1 MLAEALVNNIIVIAP
16 GLMARGLVLWKIL
29 LGIWYKWPSF
39 RTVGSWSLIMLSVV
53 SGASPCDSS
62 ALPGHETV
70 KRLATIA
77 TEYVVVKQGMCVE
90 WGKHA

>member
-1 MLAEALVNNIIVIAP
+1 LEDPLRDIVQMAQFSDGRLVVFVMLTL
-16 GLMARGLVLWKIL
+16 
-29 LGIWYKWPSF
+29 
-39 RTVGSWSLIMLSVV
+39 V
-53 SGASPCDSS
+53 SGACPCDSS

>member
-1 MLAEALVNNIIVIAP
+1 M
-16 GLMARGLVLWKIL
+16 LVLEDPLRDIVQMAQFSDGRL
-29 LGIWYKWPSF
+29 VVF
-39 RTVGSWSLIMLSVV
+39 VMLTIV

>member
-1 MLAEALVNNIIVIAP
+1 MVQFSDLY
-16 GLMARGLVLWKIL
+16 ARV
-29 LGIWYKWPSF
+29 F
-39 RTVGSWSLIMLSVV
+39 VMSLTGV

>member
-1 MLAEALVNNIIVIAP
+1 MTP
-16 GLMARGLVLWKIL
+16 SYGSGLVLGKDPLRDMVKLAQFSDNVLVVFVMINA
-29 LGIWYKWPSF
+29 
-39 RTVGSWSLIMLSVV
+39 V

-70 KRLATIA
+70 KRLATVA